1 MFAHGVVL
9 LTINPLLSSS
19 PVSSVRDLRTKG
31 HWFDPQLDRYCSR
44 GLIIVITTGLIAL
57 SSCPLFRGWCCGIAA
72 CGFERIFGGVLVKRT
87 PRKLWI
93 VNWDRYITETV
104 LKTSST
110 PNNES
115 NNIYQTVLYFHDR

>member
-19 PVSSVRDLRTKG
+19 PVSGVRDLRTKG
-31 HWFDPQLDRYCSR
+31 HCFDPRLDRYCSR
-44 GLIIVITTGLIAL
+44 GLIIVITTRLITL

-72 CGFERIFGGVLVKRT
+72 WGFERIFGGLLVKRT

-93 VNWDRYITETV
+93 VNWHRYITETV
-104 LKTSST
+104 LKTSLT
-110 PNNES
+110 ANNES
-115 NNIYQTVLYFHDR
+115 NNIYQTILYFHDR